1 MCRRLSAFQ
10 TNIICFKTPTYF
22 PKYLVPILELST
34 PTKYTVNDLFNFA
47 TEINEQNFSNFIR
60 NLDIGSR
67 FTNIPF
73 EGAIKICTNN
83 LVKTTT
89 SSMV

>member
-1 MCRRLSAFQ
+1 M
-10 TNIICFKTPTYF
+10 
-22 PKYLVPILELST
+22 PILESST
-34 PTKYTVNDLFNFA
+34 PTKYTVKDLFNFA
-47 TEINEQNFSNFIR
+47 TEINEQNSSNFIG

-67 FTNIPF
+67 FTNILF

-89 SSMV
+89 LSMVSEKVNLKMFYL